1 MSLSSEKNKYQCITI
16 QTFRYQCNTKNLL
29 LQPHSRQYE
38 MHLFANMNVVTVSVN
53 RTSSEKIPH
62 TGDTESLQR
71 VDSSTNTKTEK
82 KLRDRIFFISGVQHF
97 LGGGSNFFL
106 LFFYLLGS
114 IFSSL
119 GVAGAI

>member
-1 MSLSSEKNKYQCITI
+1 MYIIEIEQLFGSPFYQKKTNTSASPFRLSDTNAI
-16 QTFRYQCNTKNLL
+16 QKNLL

-82 KLRDRIFFISGVQHF
+82 
-97 LGGGSNFFL
+97 N
-106 LFFYLLGS
+106 
-114 IFSSL
+114 
-119 GVAGAI
+119 